1 MPVISGLRSRRVLT
15 GASTGLLLLL
25 GGVLLAGARQDAP
38 TQRRVLRVCSDPNNL
53 PYSNSR
59 EEGFENKLAELIA
72 RELNAEVQYTWWPL
86 RRGFVRNTLRA
97 GECDVLM
104 GVPSSWELVLATKPY
119 YRSTYVFVT
128 RKDRGLTI
136 RSLDDPVLR
145 ELKIGV
151 HVIGDDYANSPP
163 AHALAKRKIVGNL
176 VGYSVYG
183 DYAEENPPAAIIDA
197 VAAGEVDVAIVWG
210 PIAGFFAKRQAVPL
224 ELAPVSPA
232 IDLPFLPFVYDVS
245 IGVRRGEDA
254 FKEELE
260 AILDRKRQEIEALL
274 ESYGVPIVGRR
285 TRQVSSR

>member
-25 GGVLLAGARQDAP
+25 GGGLLAGARQDAP

-136 RSLDDPVLR
+136 RSLDDPILR

-224 ELAPVSPA
+224 ELVPVSPA

>member
-1 MPVISGLRSRRVLT
+1 
-15 GASTGLLLLL
+15 
-25 GGVLLAGARQDAP
+25 
-38 TQRRVLRVCSDPNNL
+38 
-53 PYSNSR
+53 
-59 EEGFENKLAELIA
+59 
-72 RELNAEVQYTWWPL
+72 
-86 RRGFVRNTLRA
+86 
-97 GECDVLM
+97 M

-136 RSLDDPVLR
+136 RSLDDPILR

-210 PIAGFFAKRQAVPL
+210 PIAGYFAKRQAVPL
-224 ELAPVSPA
+224 ELVPVSPS

-245 IGVRRGEDA
+245 LGVRRGEEA

-274 ESYGVPIVGRR
+274 ESYGVPMVGRR
-285 TRQVSSR
+285 NRQVSSR

>member
-25 GGVLLAGARQDAP
+25 GGGLLAGARQDAP

-224 ELAPVSPA
+224 ELVPVSPA

>member
-104 GVPSSWELVLATKPY
+104 GVPSSWELVLATKPF